1 MNEAGLD
8 TTALQDTLGRELAAR
23 RAQLVEIDPRL
34 GPPADRLVGFVL
46 DGGKRIR
53 PRFLWLG
60 WLAGR
65 AARGEQVSG
74 DTAGTEAG
82 VLLLGAALELL
93 QASALIHDDVIDR
106 SDRRRGAPATHRAL
120 AADHV
125 AAGWVGDADHFGVSA
140 AILLGD
146 LALMW
151 ADDLFTA
158 GAVALD
164 VVAEAA
170 PVWATMRTEV
180 TAGQLLD
187 LFTTTAATAD
197 PAAQEAD
204 AMLVDRYKTAAYTV
218 QRPLHLGAVAAGAPA
233 GTVDALLAFG
243 SDVGVAFQ
251 LRDDELGVF
260 GDPAVTGKPAG
271 DDLVEGKRTVLL
283 ALARADLAADP
294 QRGAELDELDRG
306 IGSPAADVERL
317 TAVLAGTS
325 ASRQVEDRI
334 SALLAS
340 GLAALDR
347 VGPDGSAVVVDG
359 VRAHLEQL
367 ARRATARRS

>member
-1 MNEAGLD
+1 MTEAGLD
-8 TTALQDTLGRELAAR
+8 TTALQDVLVRELAAR
-23 RAQLVEIDPRL
+23 RQELVAIDPRL
-34 GPPADRLVGFVL
+34 GAPADRLVAFVL

-60 WLAGR
+60 WRAGQ
-65 AARGEQVSG
+65 ADA
-74 DTAGTEAG
+74 DTGGTDGSG

-120 AADHV
+120 AADH
-125 AAGWVGDADHFGVSA
+125 ADAGWVGDADHFGVSA

-158 GAVALD
+158 GALALG
-164 VVAEAA
+164 VVPQAA
-170 PVWATMRTEV
+170 PVWAAMRTEV

-187 LFTTTAATAD
+187 LFTSTAATTD
-197 PAAQEAD
+197 PAEQEAD
-204 AMLVDRYKTAAYTV
+204 AMLVNRYKTAAYTV

-233 GTVDALLAFG
+233 ETVHALLDFG
-243 SDVGVAFQ
+243 SDIGVAFQ

-283 ALARADLAADP
+283 AVARAELAASPD
-294 QRGAELDELDRG
+294 RAAELEDLDRG
-306 IGSPAADVERL
+306 VGSPAADVERL
-317 TAVLAGTS
+317 TAILTATS
-325 ASRQVEDRI
+325 GPAQVERRI
-334 SALLAS
+334 SALVAS
-340 GLAALDR
+340 GLGALDR
-347 VGPDGSAVVVDG
+347 TTPDGRPVVTVG
-359 VRAHLEQL
+359 VRSELEQL
-367 ARRATARRS
+367 ARRATARRA

>member
-1 MNEAGLD
+1 MTATGLD
-8 TTALQDTLGRELAAR
+8 TGALQDVLVRELGDR
-23 RAQLVEIDPRL
+23 RAELVAIDPRL
-34 GPPADRLVGFVL
+34 GPPADRLVAFVL

-60 WLAGR
+60 WSAGR
-65 AARGEQVSG
+65 SASG
-74 DTAGTEAG
+74 AGDPADESG
-82 VLLLGAALELL
+82 VLLLSAALELL

-120 AADHV
+120 AQDHA
-125 AAGWVGDADHFGVSA
+125 AAGWVGDGEHFGVSA

-164 VVAEAA
+164 VVAAAA
-170 PVWATMRTEV
+170 PVWAAMRTEV

-187 LFTTTAATAD
+187 LFTSTAATTD
-197 PAAQEAD
+197 PAEQEAD
-204 AMLVDRYKTAAYTV
+204 AMLVNRYKTAAYTV

-233 GTVDALLAFG
+233 ETVDALLAFG
-243 SDVGVAFQ
+243 ADIGVAFQ

-271 DDLVEGKRTVLL
+271 DDLLEGKRTVLL
-283 ALARADLAADP
+283 AVARAELGADPSRADDLA
-294 QRGAELDELDRG
+294 ELDRG
-306 IGSPAADVERL
+306 IGSPGADVERL
-317 TAVLAGTS
+317 TGLLSTTTAR
-325 ASRQVEDRI
+325 RQVEERI
-334 SALLAS
+334 DALLAS
-340 GLAALDR
+340 GLGALDGVR
-347 VGPDGSAVVVDG
+347 PDGSPVVAAG
-359 VRAHLEQL
+359 VRAELADL